1 MKGNIIQYNFL
12 RMEDKDFYAFDYSIV
27 LEDKGDM
34 LTILPFNNKFAK
46 DSISTFCL
54 GKIDGFLEIRN
65 EGFIENAGQYVHFE
79 KMMDVPKADVHM
91 VYKQDINGGLL
102 KDENGEFI
110 PITLSDEQ
118 NEMIAEKHELYEEGE
133 AKTPLSV
140 KQDINGGLLK
150 DENGEFIPITLSDEQ
165 NEMIAEKHELYEEG
179 EAKTPLSVIFKADK
193 SFKLDYNSISSKELL
208 ELGNTEFDRYRE
220 FNFGDEKVLLF
231 FIDEKR
237 YSIIMRKGHTLSREE
252 RNSALA
258 VHFNIA

>member
-140 KQDINGGLLK
+140 
-150 DENGEFIPITLSDEQ
+150 
-165 NEMIAEKHELYEEG
+165 
-179 EAKTPLSVIFKADK
+179 IFKADK

-231 FIDEKR
+231 FIGGKR

>member
-133 AKTPLSV
+133 A
-140 KQDINGGLLK
+140 I
-150 DENGEFIPITLSDEQ
+150 
-165 NEMIAEKHELYEEG
+165 
-179 EAKTPLSVIFKADK
+179 TPLSVIFKADK

-208 ELGNTEFDRYRE
+208 ELGNTKFDRYRE